1 MTKSNEV
8 QVNEK
13 RRVIYY
19 KDGAVANYNN
29 VKWFDASGSWL
40 RFESDEGYIIANPEN
55 INFIKI
61 PDIADRV
68 V

>member
-1 MTKSNEV
+1 MAKVT
-8 QVNEK
+8 VNEK

-19 KDGAVANYNN
+19 KDGAVANFEN

-40 RFESDEGYIIANPEN
+40 RFESDEGYIISNPDN
-55 INFIKI
+55 TNYIRI
-61 PDIADRV
+61 PDATERV